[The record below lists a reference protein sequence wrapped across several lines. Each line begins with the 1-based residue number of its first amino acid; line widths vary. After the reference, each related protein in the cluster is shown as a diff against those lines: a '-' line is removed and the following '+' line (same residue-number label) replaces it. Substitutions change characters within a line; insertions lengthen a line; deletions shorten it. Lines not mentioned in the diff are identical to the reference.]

1 MMFTSLEEQWIGIIK
16 DVKLHTEEKSWK
28 GNILANIETQMVCT
42 LNGTALKN
50 GLAWPQK
57 QTDRVIVQEFP
68 TGIPLPKEENFFCAR
83 GMGRRGEYREA
94 GKEGRYFLY

>member
-1 MMFTSLEEQWIGIIK
+1 
-16 DVKLHTEEKSWK
+16 
-28 GNILANIETQMVCT
+28 MVCT

-57 QTDRVIVQEFP
+57 QMDRVQKFP

-94 GKEGRYFLY
+94 GRKADTFYIDASYAAGFVD